1 MSNID
6 IKINRKVIDS
16 KEKLD
21 ELYKGSALTF
31 TGVDDSEESINAMI
45 KWLKQYTDVSDPFTI
60 NVIKG
65 ETMNREYGLTGN
77 NAYPNDLNFISI
89 KLEDIKEV
97 NKIVL
102 TRLQVGGRW
111 FDDIVDNNRVRHN
124 EIDGIDDEEEM

>member
-77 NAYPNDLNFISI
+77 NAYPNDFPFVFIYDYYDVEKRI
-89 KLEDIKEV
+89 AMGAK
-97 NKIVL
+97 
-102 TRLQVGGRW
+102 W
-111 FDDIVDNNRVRHN
+111 FDVVVENNLIMQ
-124 EIDGIDDEEEM
+124 EIIEEEDGEE

>member
-1 MSNID
+1 MSDIE
-6 IKINRKVIDS
+6 IKINRK
-16 KEKLD
+16 EN
-21 ELYKGSALTF
+21 
-31 TGVDDSEESINAMI
+31 DSEESIREMI

-65 ETMNREYGLTGN
+65 ETMNKEYGLTGN

-111 FDDIVDNNRVRHN
+111 FDDIVDNNRVRQN

>member
-1 MSNID
+1 MSDID
-6 IKINRKVIDS
+6 TKINRKVIDS

-77 NAYPNDLNFISI
+77 NSYPNDLNFISI

-111 FDDIVDNNRVRHN
+111 FDDIVDNNRVRQN